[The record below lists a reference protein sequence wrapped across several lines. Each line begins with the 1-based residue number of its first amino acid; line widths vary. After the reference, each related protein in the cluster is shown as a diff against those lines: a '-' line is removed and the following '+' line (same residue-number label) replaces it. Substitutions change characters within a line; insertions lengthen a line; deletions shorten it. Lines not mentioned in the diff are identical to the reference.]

1 MVTVNSTLLAFV
13 VALIVSA
20 IIIYVVTK
28 LFGETEDLKT
38 AIVTALAGTIVYAI
52 IYFLLGNGMIAGF
65 IAGIAWL
72 LVIQHFYSVGWI
84 KSMIIAVVVWIV
96 TSVVG
101 MFLPVL

>member
-1 MVTVNSTLLAFV
+1 MVSVISTLLVFV
-13 VALIVSA
+13 IALIVST

-28 LFGETEDLKT
+28 LFGETEDIKT
-38 AIVTALAGTIVYAI
+38 AFITALVGTIVYTI
-52 IYFLLGNGMIAGF
+52 IYYLLGNGLIFGF

-72 LVIQHFYSVGWI
+72 LVLKHFYSIGWI
-84 KSMIIAVVVWIV
+84 KSLLIAIVVWIM

>member
-1 MVTVNSTLLAFV
+1 MVSVISTLLVFV
-13 VALIVSA
+13 VALIVST

-28 LFGETEDLKT
+28 LFGETEDIKT
-38 AIVTALAGTIVYAI
+38 AVITALVGTIVYTI
-52 IYFLLGNGMIAGF
+52 IYYLLGNGLIFGF

-72 LVIQHFYSVGWI
+72 LVLQHFYSIGWI
-84 KSMIIAVVVWIV
+84 KSLLIAIVVWIV

>member
-1 MVTVNSTLLAFV
+1 MVSVNSTLFAFV

-20 IIIYVVTK
+20 IIIYVVTR

-38 AIVTALAGTIVYAI
+38 ALITALAGTIVYTI
-52 IYFLLGNGMIAGF
+52 IYYLLGNGMIAGF

-72 LVIQHFYSVGWI
+72 LVLQHFYSIGWI
-84 KSMIIAVVVWIV
+84 KSLIIAVAVWIV

>member
-1 MVTVNSTLLAFV
+1 MVSVISTLLVFV
-13 VALIVSA
+13 VALIVST

-28 LFGETEDLKT
+28 LFGETEDIKT
-38 AIVTALAGTIVYAI
+38 AVITALVGTIIYTI
-52 IYFLLGNGMIAGF
+52 IYFLLGNGLISGF

-72 LVIQHFYSVGWI
+72 LVLQHFYSIGWI
-84 KSMIIAVVVWIV
+84 KSLLIAIVVWIV